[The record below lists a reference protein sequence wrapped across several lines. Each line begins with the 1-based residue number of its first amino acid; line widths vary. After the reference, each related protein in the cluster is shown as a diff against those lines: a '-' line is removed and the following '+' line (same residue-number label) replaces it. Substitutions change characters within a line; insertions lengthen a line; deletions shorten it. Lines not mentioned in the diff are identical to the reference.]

1 MPGHDTRAPSDQP
14 TVRRRYRVA
23 ALFGALGLLATVVA
37 IGPASANGDDE
48 RTDPAPAAALR
59 STGAES
65 TADEAT
71 DRPDPASIAATES
84 ASTTR
89 STGTTAAGLREVD
102 GERLAITLRGLTDQ
116 LAAEGTIGT
125 KPSSTEAAAAT
136 SNPATAAT
144 QAAETTSTA
153 TDTTPATK
161 TPATETQS
169 QATGTTDT
177 KPAAKKSVA
186 TKPGDQ
192 NKGSAEKKASAKKPA
207 DKKPAAKKPDS
218 KTKPEGTIKGGTD
231 KKPATKKP
239 TKRPGIDGVKPAGIV
254 ADDMGDT
261 TNEGPD
267 GGVRFFT
274 GTVGGP
280 ALEIPGREG
289 VTDPEGDP
297 FDLVGAVIFI
307 GEGSLE
313 FDGDLLIYTPP
324 SGPGPDFYTEI
335 EITYVDSKGAV
346 GSGLV
351 VIESELP
358 VEPVCE
364 EVELFTDE
372 LLVNREEGST
382 AFVIPET
389 MLGCEFYEL
398 ELISTDERH
407 EPGYQTNQTA
417 ESWFV
422 EGIRLSYGKD
432 EEVHTYDQDE
442 EVHTYD
448 QDKDA
453 YSSDQ
458 DEVVYTSPVTPDL
471 PDDQTTATV
480 HLPAINPY
488 QLGIEAWQIRHVGEG
503 GVNSVR
509 ATLRLIP
516 SGPPPPPGCEPI
528 AVFEFVRLLNRD
540 GERTASVP
548 FTPPT
553 CPFPATV
560 VLASTDAGHQPG
572 HQPEQD
578 EEYWTLVAYD
588 ADGEFLFSLEGP
600 DDLPDDLIGDVVYY
614 DEVDLTDVAEF
625 HIVHDAFGDNINSV
639 EASVIIYF
647 EHLP

>member
-1 MPGHDTRAPSDQP
+1 MPGHDARPPSDQP

-23 ALFGALGLLATVVA
+23 ALFGALGLLATAVA
-37 IGPASANGDDE
+37 AWPSSANGDDE
-48 RTDPAPAAALR
+48 RTGPAPAAALR

-65 TADEAT
+65 TADEAA
-71 DRPDPASIAATES
+71 DRPDPASIAATE
-84 ASTTR
+84 AAATKR
-89 STGTTAAGLREVD
+89 STGTAASGLREVD

-144 QAAETTSTA
+144 RAAETTSTA

-169 QATGTTDT
+169 QATGTTEP
-177 KPAAKKSVA
+177 KPAAKKSAA
-186 TKPGDQ
+186 T
-192 NKGSAEKKASAKKPA
+192 
-207 DKKPAAKKPDS
+207 KPDS

-231 KKPATKKP
+231 KKPATKPP
-239 TKRPGIDGVKPAGIV
+239 TKRPGTDGVKPGGIV

-280 ALEIPGREG
+280 ALEIPGSEG

-297 FDLVGAVIFI
+297 FDLVAAVIFI

-313 FDGDLLIYTPP
+313 LDGDLLIYTPP
-324 SGPGPDFYTEI
+324 SGPDPGFYTEI
-335 EITYVDSKGAV
+335 EITYIDSKGAV
-346 GSGLV
+346 GSGFV
-351 VIESELP
+351 IIESELP

-372 LLVNREEGST
+372 LLVNREDGST

-422 EGIRLSYGKD
+422 EGLHLSD
-432 EEVHTYDQDE
+432 DH
-442 EVHTYD
+442 
-448 QDKDA
+448 
-453 YSSDQ
+453 

-471 PDDQTTATV
+471 PDDQTSAIV
-480 HLPAINPY
+480 YVPAINPY

-528 AVFEFVRLLNRD
+528 AVFEYVQLLNRD
-540 GERTASVP
+540 GERTASAP

-560 VLASTDAGHQPG
+560 GLASTDPGHQPG
-572 HQPEQD
+572 YQPEQD
-578 EEYWTLVAYD
+578 EEYWSLEAVD
-588 ADGEFLFSLEGP
+588 ANGDLLFVLEGP
-600 DDLPDDLIGDVVYY
+600 DDLPDDVNGDAVFFYGI
-614 DEVDLTDVAEF
+614 DLSDVAEF
-625 HIVHDAFGDNINSV
+625 RIVHDASGDNINSV
-639 EASVIIYF
+639 NASVVIYF
-647 EHLP
+647 EAP